1 MHQHYPESAHAHPRL
16 EGWSGS
22 FCSHD
27 SPASTDVPPIRSK
40 ACGPWTLFSLDE
52 ELEDEDFLS
61 AVEDAENQLAGVLP
75 GPVGCLSPTSSCPQ
89 AAVQIPYP
97 RPPALRPSAALAAR
111 RQSAPELCRTDHS
124 TPSAAGD
131 ALRPCLTSCSWSD
144 GQGPDWPGGAWEG
157 PAQDELDQVLAGLEL
172 DLGASAG
179 DPPPAKRA
187 RVSDL
192 SGLTSHPE
200 AASPLQEP
208 RETAGPHRTPQLLLR
223 PGATWAAANPPGHI
237 PQPCGTSV
245 PPDHCNPQSPGP
257 WQPYLPP
264 QTWAGNKPGPPGPQ
278 APGTHSCAVSLGTSP
293 AVSSISTPRG
303 PRTSLQTP
311 VVTNHLVQLVTATT
325 RTPARAQTRRFPG
338 PAGLLPQQHDQ
349 KDLEEI
355 MVSTPQTPAHGAVA
369 KPRTEAV
376 VTSTQTPVE
385 EDFGRGPWLA
395 MKAALGLDDG
405 DPTCFLRT
413 CSVAVV
419 LQKAALRQLPGNKV
433 PAMAVMVQSLM
444 RSSVD
449 ASVVLRDPTGAM
461 QGTVHRALLEARG
474 GELKPGAVLLLRQVG
489 VFSPSLRS
497 HYLNVTPSNLVHI
510 YSPDSG
516 DRDPLRAPQPI
527 PKGPGSPQGRHQLHV
542 ATQSRAGLGSLGP
555 PEEEAPESGLSRDPA
570 PLQALRLWMEDK
582 EMTWMDS

>member
-1 MHQHYPESAHAHPRL
+1 MSVSRY
-16 EGWSGS
+16 G
-22 FCSHD
+22 
-27 SPASTDVPPIRSK
+27 
-40 ACGPWTLFSLDE
+40 TLLCLSQ
-52 ELEDEDFLS
+52 DFLS

-338 PAGLLPQQHDQ
+338 PAGLLPQQVRD
-349 KDLEEI
+349 
-355 MVSTPQTPAHGAVA
+355 SSG
-369 KPRTEAV
+369 PRTKDAG
-376 VTSTQTPVE
+376 S
-385 EDFGRGPWLA
+385 R
-395 MKAALGLDDG
+395 ALGSSEKWLD
-405 DPTCFLRT
+405 PSTR
-413 CSVAVV
+413 
-419 LQKAALRQLPGNKV
+419 R
-433 PAMAVMVQSLM
+433 
-444 RSSVD
+444 
-449 ASVVLRDPTGAM
+449 
-461 QGTVHRALLEARG
+461 ERG
-474 GELKPGAVLLLRQVG
+474 WGWSRV
-489 VFSPSLRS
+489 
-497 HYLNVTPSNLVHI
+497 
-510 YSPDSG
+510 G
-516 DRDPLRAPQPI
+516 DRRHC
-527 PKGPGSPQGRHQLHV
+527 GSI
-542 ATQSRAGLGSLGP
+542 AGLGYCSWG
-555 PEEEAPESGLSRDPA
+555 SGR
-570 PLQALRLWMEDK
+570 
-582 EMTWMDS
+582 

>member
-449 ASVVLRDPTGAM
+449 ASVVLRDPTGPRKSPGKTPA
-461 QGTVHRALLEARG
+461 ARG
-474 GELKPGAVLLLRQVG
+474 HAV
-489 VFSPSLRS
+489 
-497 HYLNVTPSNLVHI
+497 
-510 YSPDSG
+510 
-516 DRDPLRAPQPI
+516 
-527 PKGPGSPQGRHQLHV
+527 QGRPGVPGTPRGGSSGVWSLQGPCPAPGTSALDGG
-542 ATQSRAGLGSLGP
+542 QGDDLDGLLNELPEHFFSGSSSLGH
-555 PEEEAPESGLSRDPA
+555 PEAGP
-570 PLQALRLWMEDK
+570 
-582 EMTWMDS
+582 T